1 MGTNQ
6 LLLPGGRQSGD
17 SAIAAA
23 TEAGILSTKKGGFVS
38 SEYFLT
44 LPIPS
49 ASTGTPM
56 LGPRNPGSPEGFT
69 A

>member
-6 LLLPGGRQSGD
+6 LLLPGEQQSGD

-23 TEAGILSTKKGGFVS
+23 TVAGILSTKKGGFVS
-38 SEYFLT
+38 GECFLT
-44 LPIPS
+44 LPIPT

-56 LGPRNPGSPEGFT
+56 LGPRNPGSPEGF
-69 A
+69 AA